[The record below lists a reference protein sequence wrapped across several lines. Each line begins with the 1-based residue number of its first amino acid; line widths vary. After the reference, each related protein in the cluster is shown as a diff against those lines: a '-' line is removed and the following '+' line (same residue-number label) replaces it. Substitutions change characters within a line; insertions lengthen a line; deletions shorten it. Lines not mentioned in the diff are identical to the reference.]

1 MVDQLA
7 QEYAGQSVVF
17 LEYDVDSTD
26 FWTRN
31 SRFWAAYG
39 SGVVTLPEIIVDSGN
54 QVTNGYED
62 FYTVYKGMVDTALA
76 RPAQADVT
84 AQAQRSGDKVKFSVQ
99 VTNLS
104 GVTLSS
110 SSNWAAVHGV
120 VYEDVDPGV
129 ALTGRYVRAAV
140 STDISNL
147 APGEKATFTLETSE
161 LSGVDWDKLHFL
173 ALVDYR
179 PGGSSG
185 AYDMLQAAYALA
197 PTVTVDPDTVTFM
210 VDPSDS
216 AVPSAPVSFEGP
228 DSVDWTAIAS
238 TSWVT
243 VTPPSG
249 STAIQPAI
257 SVLTSS
263 LSAGWQQ
270 GHITFTTPGGLFMDQ
285 VQVKAYY
292 GPVKRIYLPFVIR

>member
-1 MVDQLA
+1 
-7 QEYAGQSVVF
+7 
-17 LEYDVDSTD
+17 
-26 FWTRN
+26 
-31 SRFWAAYG
+31 
-39 SGVVTLPEIIVDSGN
+39 
-54 QVTNGYED
+54 
-62 FYTVYKGMVDTALA
+62 
-76 RPAQADVT
+76 
-84 AQAQRSGDKVKFSVQ
+84 
-99 VTNLS
+99 
-104 GVTLSS
+104 
-110 SSNWAAVHGV
+110 
-120 VYEDVDPGV
+120 
-129 ALTGRYVRAAV
+129 
-140 STDISNL
+140 
-147 APGEKATFTLETSE
+147 
-161 LSGVDWDKLHFL
+161 
-173 ALVDYR
+173 
-179 PGGSSG
+179 
-185 AYDMLQAAYALA
+185 MLQAAYALA

-270 GHITFTTPGGLFMDQ
+270 GHITFTTAGGLFMDQ